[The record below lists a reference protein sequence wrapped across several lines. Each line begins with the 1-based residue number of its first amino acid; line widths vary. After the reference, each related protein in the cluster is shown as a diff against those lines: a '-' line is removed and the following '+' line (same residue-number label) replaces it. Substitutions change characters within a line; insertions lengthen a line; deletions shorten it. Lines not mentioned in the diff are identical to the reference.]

1 MAALAI
7 VPTPLV
13 NLPIDSIRESTTNP
27 RQHFDEA
34 KLQELADSI
43 KQIGVQQPPTVRPM
57 YDEADGVLMEYELV
71 LGARRLRA
79 SKLAGR
85 TTIEC
90 VVREMTDAQARE
102 AQIVENLQRA
112 DVHPIDEAEA
122 FNELLETLG
131 SIPAVAARLG
141 KEQSYI
147 AKCLRLNSLT
157 LPSRD
162 ALRGRLITIEHAL
175 LLARLAES
183 EQNAALKWTLD
194 HNAGSKT
201 TVQKVLEERLARV
214 AQEAEDRKGGEGNYH
229 RYTWEPQSVVRLK
242 AWIEAESGILLS
254 RAPWSLTDEDYLLP
268 DVGPCAECPK
278 NTKANTP
285 LFGDLEMGEATCTDG
300 ACFAAKTAGFVQIE
314 MRKAGHDEIAK
325 PKILVPRLSWK
336 SSTVKPYIV
345 PNEKPVDGNGRET
358 ANPAKL
364 LKQGQWVEAKKGSCT
379 NVRPGVI
386 ADWSDDGQ
394 RGYMDMGDGK
404 KVRKPGEVLQV
415 CIAVGCKAH
424 RKDWEKPKS
433 AGNTQERHDPAAE
446 KRAREEREH
455 VEGVENR
462 IRSKILFAML
472 GKMDA
477 AKAIHMV
484 ADRQHEAAEWRERI
498 LTAMP
503 GIAGHTLEAFV
514 VFCIEHERLIE
525 PNGYWLMQPGGVV
538 KDRKS
543 CFDLAKSVGIDGAQI
558 AAKYFH
564 DAGSMA
570 PAMDRL
576 YPKGIAWPKSAGA
589 PAATK
594 PKPVKGA
601 KPAAKK
607 AVAKKSVAKKVAAK
621 PSASKRP
628 KVKKIDAAG
637 RKRIADAMKK
647 RWAERRKVGA

>member
-79 SKLAGR
+79 SKLAGC
-85 TTIEC
+85 TTLEC

-122 FNELLETLG
+122 FGELLETLG

-162 ALRGRLITIEHAL
+162 ALRGRLITIEHAML
-175 LLARLAES
+175 FARLAET

-194 HNAGSKT
+194 RNAGSKT
-201 TVQKVLEERLARV
+201 TVQKVLEERLARK
-214 AQEAEDRKGGEGNYH
+214 AQEAKDQKEGNGFRGFYNH
-229 RYTWEPQSVVRLK
+229 VWEPESVARLK
-242 AWIEAESGILLS
+242 SWIEAESGILLS

-300 ACFAAKTAGFVQIE
+300 ACFAAKTSGFVQIE
-314 MRKAGHDEIAK
+314 MRKAGHDEIAR

-336 SSTVKPYIV
+336 SSTVKPSIV
-345 PNEKPVDGNGRET
+345 TVDVMVKPEQWT

-364 LKQGQWVEAKKGSCT
+364 LKKGQWVEAKPGSCA
-379 NVRPGVI
+379 NVRPGI
-386 ADWSDDGQ
+386 TADWSDDGQ
-394 RGYMDMGDGK
+394 RGYMGDGA
-404 KVRKPGEVLQV
+404 KVRRPGEVLRV
-415 CIAVGCKAH
+415 CIAVGCKTH

-433 AGNTQERHDPAAE
+433 AGNSGEAGDTETQKLAKKEYEAAQL
-446 KRAREEREH
+446 RA
-455 VEGVENR
+455 VEAEIAVR
-462 IRSKILFAML
+462 KAVRVAML
-472 GKMDA
+472 
-477 AKAIHMV
+477 AKATPFKMLQRYLAACTDNNSAVVCEGLGLVFDKTDCIQSWQLDQKAGPVLSKYLFTVTTMDQLARV
-484 ADRQHEAAEWRERI
+484 AFEI
-498 LTAMP
+498 L
-503 GIAGHTLEAFV
+503 IADEMDVETYKVGTNLKHYRKDLWEMAKAF
-514 VFCIEHERLIE
+514 
-525 PNGYWLMQPGGVV
+525 GV
-538 KDRKS
+538 DA
-543 CFDLAKSVGIDGAQI
+543 DAI
-558 AAKYFH
+558 A
-564 DAGSMA
+564 
-570 PAMDRL
+570 
-576 YPKGIAWPKSAGA
+576 
-589 PAATK
+589 K
-594 PKPVKGA
+594 PKPVKAA

-607 AVAKKSVAKKVAAK
+607 AVVKKLAAKKVAVK
-621 PSASKRP
+621 PPVSKRP

-647 RWAERRKVGA
+647 RWADRRKAGA